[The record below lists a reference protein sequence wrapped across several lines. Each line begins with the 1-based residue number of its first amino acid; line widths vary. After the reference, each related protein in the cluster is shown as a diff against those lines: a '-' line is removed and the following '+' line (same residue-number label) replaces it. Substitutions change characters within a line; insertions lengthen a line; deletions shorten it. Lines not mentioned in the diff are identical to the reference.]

1 MLPDFDSN
9 AAFIW
14 ASYSV
19 GLLLIGG
26 AMASVWLKA
35 RAAKTELIRIEARI
49 RDQNRG

>member
-26 AMASVWLKA
+26 AMVSVMMKA
-35 RAAKTELIRIEARI
+35 RAAKMQLIRIEARI
-49 RDQNRG
+49 RDQKRG

>member
-14 ASYSV
+14 AGYSV

-26 AMASVWLKA
+26 ECLAESP
-35 RAAKTELIRIEARI
+35 
-49 RDQNRG
+49 RGKD

>member
-1 MLPDFDSN
+1 MLPEFDSN

-26 AMASVWLKA
+26 AMATVWLKA
-35 RAAKTELIRIEARI
+35 RAAKAQLIRIEARI
-49 RDQNRG
+49 RDQKRG